1 MDSFHEP
8 RRVSEPIKLEDLT
21 SDVLAREA
29 EYRAKGISL
38 SGRVLHVCHYLPIA
52 ATLHSSSRPG
62 IPSPPSTP
70 PQQPSDIPPR
80 SSEHPSSE
88 PASHIP
94 ENPLQPKW
102 SLSSRQG
109 HAAMISGIRS
119 LSTTHEQVIVG
130 WIGDIETPNTTS
142 GMSNILFPL
151 LIDLTDQM
159 SRFSLAGDRIKVPST
174 SLSEQDKVS
183 LEEAISN
190 FKSDD
195 EDTKTTYVPL
205 LLDDKVAHG
214 HYDGYCKQ
222 SETSSQL

>member
-8 RRVSEPIKLEDLT
+8 RRVPEPIKLEDLT

-38 SGRVLHVCHYLPIA
+38 SGRVIHVCHYLPIA

-70 PQQPSDIPPR
+70 PQQPTDITAHSSD
-80 SSEHPSSE
+80 
-88 PASHIP
+88 AP
-94 ENPLQPKW
+94 ENTLQPKW

-151 LIDLTDQM
+151 LMDLTDQF
-159 SRFSLAGDRIKVPST
+159 SRFSLAGDKIKVPST

-190 FKSDD
+190 FKSED
-195 EDTKTTYVPL
+195 EDTRTSYVPL
-205 LLDDKVAHG
+205 FLDDKVAHG

-222 SETSSQL
+222 SETLAQL